1 MVGSIA
7 ACLTTLSFVPQAVK
21 VIKTKD
27 TSGISLGMYIMS
39 VVGVFLWA
47 IHGLKIQDMPLIVAN
62 SITCILSS
70 VILICK
76 LRYK

>member
-7 ACLTTLSFVPQAVK
+7 ACLTTLSFVPQALK

-39 VVGVFLWA
+39 VIGVFLWA
-47 IHGLKIQDMPLIVAN
+47 IHGVKIQDMPLILAN

-70 VILICK
+70 IILICK

>member
-27 TSGISLGMYIMS
+27 TSGISLGMYMMS

-47 IHGLKIQDMPLIVAN
+47 IHGLNIQDIPLIVAN
-62 SITCILSS
+62 SITCILSA

>member
-7 ACLTTLSFVPQAVK
+7 ACLTTLSFVPQALK

-27 TSGISLGMYIMS
+27 TSGISLGMYMMS

-47 IHGLKIQDMPLIVAN
+47 IHGLKIQDIALIVAN
-62 SITCILSS
+62 SITFFLSAT
-70 VILICK
+70 ILICK
-76 LRYK
+76 IRYK

>member
-1 MVGSIA
+1 MVGGIA
-7 ACLTTLSFVPQAVK
+7 ACLTTLSFVPQALK

-47 IHGLKIQDMPLIVAN
+47 IHGLRINDLALITAN
-62 SITCILSS
+62 SITFFLSLT
-70 VILICK
+70 ILICK
-76 LRYK
+76 IKYK

>member
-1 MVGSIA
+1 
-7 ACLTTLSFVPQAVK
+7 
-21 VIKTKD
+21 
-27 TSGISLGMYIMS
+27 MS

-47 IHGLKIQDMPLIVAN
+47 IHGLKIQDIPLIIAN

-70 VILICK
+70 MILICK